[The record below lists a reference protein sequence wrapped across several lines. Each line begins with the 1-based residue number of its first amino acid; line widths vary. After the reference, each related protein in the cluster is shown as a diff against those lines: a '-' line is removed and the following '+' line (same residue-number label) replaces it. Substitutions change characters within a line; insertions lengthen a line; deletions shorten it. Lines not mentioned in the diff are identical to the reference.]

1 MSQVETREK
10 NEHAGNQ
17 LKKSIR
23 PTAMLSDFFL
33 KRIEIKNMWGRM
45 LSVWMN
51 KEKKKK
57 SIHIYYSSA
66 LKFDIRVD

>member
-1 MSQVETREK
+1 
-10 NEHAGNQ
+10 

>member
-33 KRIEIKNMWGRM
+33 KRIEIKNM
-45 LSVWMN
+45 
-51 KEKKKK
+51 
-57 SIHIYYSSA
+57 
-66 LKFDIRVD
+66 